1 MSPLRPDESNGQ
13 SLMVELNTTP
23 LIDVLLVL
31 LVMLIISIPATRH
44 AVNMALPTVAS
55 APTQTPAPVVVLEL
69 MADRSL
75 RWNGQVLADAQALQ
89 EQMRLASQ
97 QSPVPVLHIRPHRQV
112 PYSAVAH
119 ALASAHRQGL
129 GQLALLDGFD

>member
-55 APTQTPAPVVVLEL
+55 APAQTPAPVVVLEL
-69 MADRSL
+69 MADQSL

-129 GQLALLDGFD
+129 GQLVLLDGFD